1 MGQKFGTCEK
11 CHEDK
16 KAIAARGLCYKCYR
30 QEERERER
38 ATPDHHNPG
47 MRKEHKKLFKALSS
61 VMGGL
66 ADMGCVRDDIFDIK
80 KILQPYLEPIAQYL
94 NPNAPEPEPPPDAVP
109 PEPPEEE
116 HEPSEQVPESCSPF
130 TAFTFDRPGT
140 EPGKKPKKI
149 CTMPK

>member
-11 CHEDK
+11 CHVEK

-38 ATPDHHNPG
+38 ATPDRHNPG
-47 MRKEHKKLFKALSS
+47 MHKEHKKLFKALASI
-61 VMGGL
+61 MGGL

-94 NPNAPEPEPPPDAVP
+94 NPDAPEPETSPD
-109 PEPPEEE
+109 PEPSPG
-116 HEPSEQVPESCSPF
+116 PSEQPPESRSPF

-140 EPGKKPKKI
+140 DPEPGKNKPKKFF
-149 CTMPK
+149 TMPK